1 MTKQIREYI
10 KEHGRT
16 AARMKFGNSIDDM
29 PIMID
34 GSKVGVLKRFNHEQY
49 GCWVWQATVQFNQ
62 NEYTFIDFDDQQAC
76 LDWAKRKHDALVNPQ
91 FGKMLKQAIA
101 ASPLSVEQIATQAN
115 CSRFGIHKWMRS
127 ESWPPV
133 HTLQRITKALSP
145 MCWSPLFDAWSMQVE
160 LEQ

>member
-1 MTKQIREYI
+1 MTQQIREYI

-34 GSKVGVLKRFNHEQY
+34 GRKVGALQRFNHEQY
-49 GCWVWQATVQFNQ
+49 GCWVWLATIEFNH
-62 NEYTFIDFDDQQAC
+62 NEYTFIDFENQQAC
-76 LDWAKRKHDALVNPQ
+76 LDWAKRKLEALKNPQ
-91 FGKMLKQAIA
+91 FGSMLRQAIA
-101 ASPLSVEQIATQAN
+101 SSPLSVEQIAKQAN

-127 ESWPPV
+127 ESWPPI
-133 HTLQRITKALSP
+133 HTAKRIAAAISP
-145 MCWSPLFDAWSMQVE
+145 MGSAPMFDVWCQQIE

>member
-34 GSKVGVLKRFNHEQY
+34 GCKVGVLKRFNHEQY

-62 NEYTFIDFDDQQAC
+62 NEYTFIDFQDQQAC
-76 LDWAKRKHDALVNPQ
+76 LDWARRKLDALVNPQ
-91 FGKMLKQAIA
+91 FGKMLK
-101 ASPLSVEQIATQAN
+101 IATQAN
-115 CSRFGIHKWMRS
+115 CSRYGIHKWMRS

-133 HTLQRITKALSP
+133 HTLQRITKAISP